1 MNPTPT
7 AANSPPLKFVI
18 PGLIPVGLTILA
30 GPPKGGKSWLALQ
43 IAVAAD
49 MGGEVLGICMPKLK
63 VYYLA
68 LEDNEYRIADRLKK
82 QTAGMDIDLTVDGE
96 AVFCTDCSPLS
107 EHLLPRWK
115 YLGASSLAFEF
126 QM

>member
-68 LEDNEYRIADRLKK
+68 LEDTEYRIADRLKNRRRAWTSISRW
-82 QTAGMDIDLTVDGE
+82 TARPSSAPTARRCANTV
-96 AVFCTDCSPLS
+96 SPS
-107 EHLLPRWK
+107 CAPSLLRATTW
-115 YLGASSLAFEF
+115 
-126 QM
+126 

>member
-7 AANSPPLKFVI
+7 AANYPPLKFVI

-68 LEDNEYRIADRLKK
+68 LEDTEYLFICDGPVVFFDENGLKSYKGWEELERLK
-82 QTAGMDIDLTVDGE
+82 
-96 AVFCTDCSPLS
+96 S
-107 EHLLPRWK
+107 R
-115 YLGASSLAFEF
+115 
-126 QM
+126 